1 MPCSLVILK
10 SGLINHDI
18 DDAIRAGIL
27 NKEDIP
33 RELVEILGD
42 THSGRINTMV
52 TSVAEASRDSY
63 TISMTPHVQAATDE
77 LRAFLFQNV
86 YLNPRAKTEEVK
98 AKDVVCTLFDYYVRH
113 PEKLPERNRRRIG
126 TQEGETVER
135 AVADFISGMTDRYAI
150 ESYEEKFV
158 PRVWRGVQE

>member
-1 MPCSLVILK
+1 
-10 SGLINHDI
+10 
-18 DDAIRAGIL
+18 
-27 NKEDIP
+27 
-33 RELVEILGD
+33 
-42 THSGRINTMV
+42 
-52 TSVAEASRDSY
+52 
-63 TISMTPHVQAATDE
+63 MTPHVQAATDE

-98 AKDVVCTLFDYYVRH
+98 AKDVVCTLFDYYVAH
-113 PEKLPERNRRRIG
+113 PDKLPERNRRRIG
-126 TQEGETVER
+126 TEEGETVER